1 MITATKNLIK
11 VLPESLIAGF
21 LMIISGISISLM
33 TALVRYASAEMH
45 PFEIA
50 FFRSFLVL
58 PLLTPIIF
66 RTGLKIFKTSNPKF
80 QIIRALAGS
89 AAILCFFYGLSIT
102 ELAKTQALGLTVPVF
117 STLLAIF
124 FLGEVVGIKR
134 WSAMLMGFIGAII
147 IMRPDVSI
155 GIGPIVI
162 LCACFFWSSSVLIAK
177 VLTRTDSNLTI
188 TLWSAIGIIPATF
201 ILSLGVWKW
210 PSSEQLLI
218 LFIITI
224 FGTIAQFTLVAALK
238 RGNVSFILPLD
249 YLKLLWAVMLGFY
262 FFGEIPNSS
271 IWFGGILIIFSTTYI
286 TSREAIIEKSKKHP

>member
-1 MITATKNLIK
+1 
-11 VLPESLIAGF
+11 
-21 LMIISGISISLM
+21 MIISGISISLM
-33 TALVRYASAEMH
+33 TALVRYTSAEMH

-58 PLLTPIIF
+58 PLLTPII
-66 RTGLKIFKTSNPKF
+66 LKNGFKVFKTLNPKF
-80 QIIRALAGS
+80 QIIRAFAGS

-124 FLGEVVGIKR
+124 FLGEIVGIRR
-134 WSAMLMGFIGAII
+134 WAAMSMGFIGAII
-147 IMRPDVSI
+147 IIRPDISV

-177 VLTRTDSNLTI
+177 ILTRSDSNLTI

-201 ILSLGVWKW
+201 VLSLGVWKW
-210 PSSEQLLI
+210 PSIEQILI

-224 FGTIAQFTLVAALK
+224 FGTIAQYSLVAALK

-262 FFGEIPNSS
+262 FFGEIPSNS
-271 IWFGGILIIFSTTYI
+271 IWIGGMLIIFSTTYI
-286 TSREAIIEKSKKHP
+286 TSRETKIEKLKTKP